1 MYTHLLLISTVQ
13 IPRAYCSFFYYNIFI
28 VSEQVFLRF
37 FMNLSRH
44 ARICNSSHH
53 LQKATEKVLFAYK
66 LTQNKVHQSILR
78 HCIQYEKT
86 VFQRRPYRG
95 KGILATVV
103 KNETEGALWLSVPIM
118 FRSILPCISS
128 VFTSISIPKS
138 IAILVNNAFKTVQQS
153 AKDAVIKTIPSSPS
167 HPHASDK

>member
-1 MYTHLLLISTVQ
+1 M
-13 IPRAYCSFFYYNIFI
+13 
-28 VSEQVFLRF
+28 
-37 FMNLSRH
+37 
-44 ARICNSSHH
+44 
-53 LQKATEKVLFAYK
+53 
-66 LTQNKVHQSILR
+66 
-78 HCIQYEKT
+78 CIKI
-86 VFQRRPYRG
+86 VFQWRPYRG

-103 KNETEGALWLSVPIM
+103 KNETGGALWLSVPIM

-138 IAILVNNAFKTVQQS
+138 IAILVNNAFKTVQPS